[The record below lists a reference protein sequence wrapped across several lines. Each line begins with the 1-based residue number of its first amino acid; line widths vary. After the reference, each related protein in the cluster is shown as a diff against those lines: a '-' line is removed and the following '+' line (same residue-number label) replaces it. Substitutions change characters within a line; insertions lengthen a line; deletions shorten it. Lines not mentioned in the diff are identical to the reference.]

1 MDQTQML
8 RELLNTTQNIDISD
22 EILSDL
28 IIVSTLLGEVVLTGI
43 LFREYELFEN
53 FNDDTTTTACE
64 KAEFNRSVGEMLK
77 GACCL
82 ENAFVRKIEAAT
94 ELKRVAAGTDEPV
107 EPETGG
113 CCRVRR

>member
-8 RELLNTTQNIDISD
+8 RELQNTTTGIDD

-28 IIVSTLLGEVVLTGI
+28 IIVSALLGEVVLTGI
-43 LFREYELFEN
+43 LFEELVKFRN
-53 FNDDTTTTACE
+53 FNDDETTTACE

-82 ENAFVRKIEAAT
+82 ENAFARKIEAAI
-94 ELKRVAAGTDEPV
+94 ELKEVAGETD
-107 EPETGG
+107 EPETGD

>member
-1 MDQTQML
+1 MDQMQML
-8 RELLNTTQNIDISD
+8 RELQNVTNNWDIDD

-43 LFREYELFEN
+43 LFREYELFHD
-53 FNDDTTTTACE
+53 FNNSNPEVSTACE

-82 ENAFVRKIEAAT
+82 ENAFARKIEAAID
-94 ELKRVAAGTDEPV
+94 LKQVDAETDTPV
-107 EPETGG
+107 VGA
-113 CCRVRR
+113 CCPRA

>member
-8 RELLNTTQNIDISD
+8 RELQNTTNGIPD

-28 IIVSTLLGEVVLTGI
+28 IIVSALLGEVVLTGI
-43 LFREYELFEN
+43 LFEEFVKFRN
-53 FNDDTTTTACE
+53 FNEDESTACE

-82 ENAFVRKIEAAT
+82 ENAFARKIEAAID
-94 ELKRVAAGTDEPV
+94 LKRVDAESEEEAASD
-107 EPETGG
+107 
-113 CCRVRR
+113 CCPVRR